1 MAANV
6 FQAQLLLDEKSN
18 LVVQGYNLD
27 LGSYLNSK
35 YKIDIVGEDGAKRD
49 CKLMKVSN
57 LSMECQPTS
66 IEGLKTEDIYFVHVS
81 SFLRCICK
89 EILSK
94 KIAIANKTGN
104 FYELILA
111 WGDLFHHAES
121 LLEAALRLEC
131 KLRYY

>member
-1 MAANV
+1 MFIILFIILFSSFMAANV

-27 LGSYLNSK
+27 MGDYLNSK
-35 YKIDIVGEDGAKRD
+35 YKINIVGEDGAKRD

-81 SFLRCICK
+81 TFLRCICK

-104 FYELILA
+104 FHELILA
-111 WGDLFHHAES
+111 RGDLFYHAES
-121 LLEAALRLEC
+121 LL
-131 KLRYY
+131 

>member
-35 YKIDIVGEDGAKRD
+35 YKINIVGEDGAKRD

-81 SFLRCICK
+81 TFLGCICK
-89 EILSK
+89 EIPPK

-104 FYELILA
+104 FYKLTLA
-111 WGDLFHHAES
+111 WAYLFHHAES
-121 LLEAALRLEC
+121 SLEAEHLLKC
-131 KLRYY
+131 KLMF

>member
-27 LGSYLNSK
+27 LGDYLNSK
-35 YKIDIVGEDGAKRD
+35 YKIDIIGEDGAKRD

-57 LSMECQPTS
+57 LSMEWQPTS

-81 SFLRCICK
+81 TFLRCICN
-89 EILSK
+89 ETLSK
-94 KIAIANKTGN
+94 KIATANKTGN
-104 FYELILA
+104 FLELTSA

-121 LLEAALRLEC
+121 SLVVS
-131 KLRYY
+131 